1 MYMTIFGRT
10 GLIIGL
16 YGVVFHKEF
25 DGHVHKR
32 VVPLVYQD
40 LSIFIEFYR
49 YFFDFSDFRFS
60 AFFKAPR
67 VVRS

>member
-1 MYMTIFGRT
+1 MTIFGRT

-16 YGVVFHKEF
+16 YGVVFHEEF
-25 DGHVHKR
+25 DGDVHKR
-32 VVPLVYQD
+32 VAPLVYRF

-49 YFFDFSDFRFS
+49 YFVDFCDFRFS
-60 AFFKAPR
+60 AFVGAPR